1 MPRGP
6 SLRSLGILAATA
18 ALMLSG
24 ISAAAA
30 HGPGNVYKKRNLVSD
45 IDGVARIT
53 DPNLVNPWGL
63 AAGRS
68 LTTAPTC
75 RRSIPAACAVASR

>member
-6 SLRSLGILAATA
+6 ALRSLGILAATA

-24 ISAAAA
+24 VAAAQA
-30 HGPGNVYKKRNLVSD
+30 HGNGNVYKKRNLVSD
-45 IDGVARIT
+45 IEGVARIT

-63 AAGRS
+63 
-68 LTTAPTC
+68 
-75 RRSIPAACAVASR
+75 